1 MTFEEFEPARQ
12 NKVALELA
20 QGALRTG
27 ALSGLQY
34 AINLRNSSD
43 ASNQEMWREILQN
56 EERWRAIESE
66 YGRGASLN
74 FDHPLIAR
82 LSEDKGA
89 IRLPAGSTENAKRYR
104 AASQVS

>member
-34 AINLRNSSD
+34 AINLRNKSD
-43 ASNQEMWREILQN
+43 ASNQEMWREVCQT
-56 EERWRAIESE
+56 EERWRAIEAE
-66 YGRGASLN
+66 YGSGAAYN

-82 LSEDKGA
+82 MSEDKGA
-89 IRLPAGSTENAKRYR
+89 VRLPAGSVENAKRYR